1 MVSVLVCDDQQLVRD
16 ALVSIFDQDG
26 EFRVEGSVGDF
37 GGAVSMLSSKNVEV
51 AVIDVRLEGESGL
64 DIVHWIREHK
74 PETKI
79 VLLTNYRT
87 DELIL
92 EAGALGVSA
101 VLDKSIRPLDL
112 ARMVRDVVAGR
123 NLGLGEAVREA
134 QARLQQR
141 GLLQMQNL
149 GQVDREIMS
158 LIGRGM
164 TDREIAARVYLSPQ
178 TVRNRVSRLLTTLGR
193 ENRTQLALMV
203 NELDDVGHRFNK

>member
-1 MVSVLVCDDQQLVRD
+1 MVSVLVCDDQQMVRD

-26 EFRVEGSVGDF
+26 DFRVEGSVGDF
-37 GGAVSMLSSKNVEV
+37 GGAVSMLSSTNVEV
-51 AVIDVRLEGESGL
+51 AVIDVRLDGESGL

-92 EAGALGVSA
+92 ESGALGVSA
-101 VLDKSIRPLDL
+101 VLDKSIRPHDL
-112 ARMVRDVVAGR
+112 ARVVRDVVAGR

-141 GLLQMQNL
+141 GMLQMQNL

-203 NELDDVGHRFNK
+203 NEFDDVGHRFRK

>member
-16 ALVSIFDQDG
+16 ALVTIFENDG
-26 EFRVEGSVGDF
+26 DFDVRGSVADF
-37 GGAVSMLSSKNVEV
+37 GSAVSLLSSNDVEV

-64 DIVHWIREHK
+64 DIVHWIRDNR

-79 VLLTNYRT
+79 VLLTNYLT
-87 DELIL
+87 DELTV
-92 EAGALGVSA
+92 EAHALGVSA
-101 VLDKSIRPLDL
+101 VLDKNVRPTDL
-112 ARMVRDVVAGR
+112 ARAVRDVAAGR
-123 NLGLGEAVREA
+123 WPGISDAVRDA
-134 QARLQQR
+134 QSRLQQR

-158 LIGRGM
+158 LIGKGM

-203 NELDDVGHRFNK
+203 NDYDDVGHRFEK

>member
-16 ALVSIFDQDG
+16 ALVAIFEQDG
-26 EFRVEGSVGDF
+26 DFRVEGSAGDF
-37 GGAVSMLSSKNVEV
+37 GSAVSTLTSREVEV
-51 AVIDVRLEGESGL
+51 AVIDVRLDGESGL
-64 DIVHWIREHK
+64 DIVHWIREHR
-74 PETKI
+74 PNTKI
-79 VLLTNYRT
+79 VLLTNFRS

-101 VLDKSIRPLDL
+101 VLDKSIRPTDL
-112 ARMVRDVVAGR
+112 ARTVRDVVAGR
-123 NLGLGEAVREA
+123 NLGMSEAVREA
-134 QARLQQR
+134 QSRLQHR

-164 TDREIAARVYLSPQ
+164 TDRDIAARVYLSPQ

-203 NELDDVGHRFNK
+203 NEFDDVGHRFQK

>member
-26 EFRVEGSVGDF
+26 DFRVEGSVGDF

-51 AVIDVRLEGESGL
+51 AMIDVRLEGESGL

>member
-1 MVSVLVCDDQQLVRD
+1 MVSVLVCDDQQMVRD

-26 EFRVEGSVGDF
+26 DFRVEGSVGDF
-37 GGAVSMLSSKNVEV
+37 GGAVSMLSSTNVEV
-51 AVIDVRLEGESGL
+51 AVIDVRLDGESGL

-92 EAGALGVSA
+92 ESGALGVSA
-101 VLDKSIRPLDL
+101 VLDKSIRPHDL
-112 ARMVRDVVAGR
+112 ARVVRDVVAGR

-141 GLLQMQNL
+141 GMLQMQNL

-164 TDREIAARVYLSPQ
+164 TDREIATRVYLSPQ

-203 NELDDVGHRFNK
+203 NEFDDVGHRFRK

>member
-1 MVSVLVCDDQQLVRD
+1 
-16 ALVSIFDQDG
+16 
-26 EFRVEGSVGDF
+26 
-37 GGAVSMLSSKNVEV
+37 
-51 AVIDVRLEGESGL
+51 VIDVRLEGESGL
-64 DIVHWIREHK
+64 DIVHWIRDHK

-79 VLLTNYRT
+79 VLLTNFRS

-112 ARMVRDVVAGR
+112 ARTVRDIVAGR

-134 QARLQQR
+134 QSRLQQR
-141 GLLQMQNL
+141 GMLQMQNL

-164 TDREIAARVYLSPQ
+164 TDREIATRVYLSPQ

-203 NELDDVGHRFNK
+203 NEYDDVGNRFQK

>member
-1 MVSVLVCDDQQLVRD
+1 MVSVLVCDDQELVRD
-16 ALVSIFDQDG
+16 ALVAIFEQDG
-26 EFRVEGSVGDF
+26 DIEVEGSVGDF
-37 GGAVSMLSSKNVEV
+37 GSAVSLLSSCDVQV
-51 AVIDVRLEGESGL
+51 AVIDVRLNGESGL
-64 DIVHWIREHK
+64 DIVHWIRDNR
-74 PETKI
+74 PNTKI

-92 EAGALGVSA
+92 EAGSLGVAA

-112 ARMVRDVVAGR
+112 ARVVRDVVAGR
-123 NLGLGEAVREA
+123 GQMMGEMVREA
-134 QARLQQR
+134 QSRLQQR
-141 GLLQMQNL
+141 GMLQMQNL

-164 TDREIAARVYLSPQ
+164 TDREIASRVYLSPQ

-203 NELDDVGHRFNK
+203 NDYDDVGHLFDK

>member
-16 ALVSIFDQDG
+16 ALVSIFEQDG
-26 EFRVEGSVGDF
+26 DFRVEGSVGDF
-37 GGAVSMLSSKNVEV
+37 GGVVSLLSSKDVEV

-74 PETKI
+74 PNTKI
-79 VLLTNYRT
+79 VLLTNFRT

-112 ARMVRDVVAGR
+112 ARVVRDVVAGR
-123 NLGLGEAVREA
+123 NLGLGESVREA

>member
-16 ALVSIFDQDG
+16 ALVSIFEQDG
-26 EFRVEGSVGDF
+26 DFRVEGSVGDF
-37 GGAVSMLSSKNVEV
+37 GGAVSMLSSKDVEV
-51 AVIDVRLEGESGL
+51 ALIDVRLDGESGL

-74 PETKI
+74 PDTKI
-79 VLLTNYRT
+79 VLLTNFRT
-87 DELIL
+87 DELIM
-92 EAGALGVSA
+92 EASALGVSA

-112 ARMVRDVVAGR
+112 ARTVRDVVGGR
-123 NLGLGEAVREA
+123 NMGMGEAVREA
-134 QARLQQR
+134 QSRLQQR

-203 NELDDVGHRFNK
+203 NEYDDVGHRFQK